1 MSDEYRSDGFAA
13 DTPEKEPETGKN
25 SAFAPAEETAPV
37 TNAPAAAQ
45 TPPQQYVPGTQ
56 APQYQQPAGGV
67 PPVPPAPPVPPYRPA
82 GAQGAPN
89 GYPPVNN
96 GQTPPYPH
104 QAVPPQQYPQQ
115 GQYPPQGQIPP
126 QAGYHPY
133 QQPGRPPYPTSYTPY
148 PVSMPEPGRGTAIAS
163 LVLGIVS
170 IVFMASIVIPI
181 ICGIIGLVLGCT
193 AKSRGQGGLAI
204 AGIVLSCIGLAMG
217 ILFIVLIVVAS
228 GEYYYNYD
236 WYTRAASMLHR

>member
-1 MSDEYRSDGFAA
+1 
-13 DTPEKEPETGKN
+13 
-25 SAFAPAEETAPV
+25 
-37 TNAPAAAQ
+37 
-45 TPPQQYVPGTQ
+45 
-56 APQYQQPAGGV
+56 
-67 PPVPPAPPVPPYRPA
+67 
-82 GAQGAPN
+82 
-89 GYPPVNN
+89 
-96 GQTPPYPH
+96 
-104 QAVPPQQYPQQ
+104 
-115 GQYPPQGQIPP
+115 
-126 QAGYHPY
+126 
-133 QQPGRPPYPTSYTPY
+133 
-148 PVSMPEPGRGTAIAS
+148 MPEPGRGTAIAS